1 MIQFGK
7 AHYFNVGFFSCFTNK
22 VLCHEFLPGNEPC
35 FLNYYFLNQP
45 YFFCS
50 IFPPICMLTFKH
62 VTESINFEHVCCF
75 QGKCRFFF
83 AWTPQTW
90 YKSLRQFFYSIR
102 KQGNNHIQIVSF
114 PITTSNPWNT
124 SSAFLI
130 VRVLTHGISL
140 WQLYV
145 ANEEMILFFWLPNN
159 PRIRQRH
166 TESIASHLPSL

>member
-1 MIQFGK
+1 MKIYMFILSPQRLLTSPIAIIMRRIKLCVIIGQLHTGDEQMILLFRPAGDTSCSITQSVDMIQFGK

-83 AWTPQTW
+83 A
-90 YKSLRQFFYSIR
+90 
-102 KQGNNHIQIVSF
+102 
-114 PITTSNPWNT
+114 
-124 SSAFLI
+124 
-130 VRVLTHGISL
+130 
-140 WQLYV
+140 
-145 ANEEMILFFWLPNN
+145 
-159 PRIRQRH
+159 
-166 TESIASHLPSL
+166 